1 MRRAVI
7 GFATGSLFSIGLMVS
22 RMADPAKVLNFL
34 NITQNWDPSLAL
46 VMAGGVLV
54 ATLGFALARRWQ
66 HPWFDR
72 QFPAL
77 PRGGISPRLLIG
89 AALFGAGWGLIGL
102 CPGPAL
108 VALML
113 DPHPVFIF
121 IVGMLVGLWGVRLID
136 QRFGPR

>member
-72 QFPAL
+72 NFRRFLCRHLMPPAL
-77 PRGGISPRLLIG
+77 FYPQHTTHHCR
-89 AALFGAGWGLIGL
+89 
-102 CPGPAL
+102 
-108 VALML
+108 
-113 DPHPVFIF
+113 
-121 IVGMLVGLWGVRLID
+121 
-136 QRFGPR
+136 

>member
-1 MRRAVI
+1 MRRNLI
-7 GFATGSLFSIGLMVS
+7 GFGAGSLFSIGLMVS
-22 RMADPAKVLNFL
+22 RMANPAKVLNFL
-34 NITQNWDPSLAL
+34 NITRYWDPSLAF
-46 VMAGGVLV
+46 VMGGGVLV
-54 ATLGFALARRWQ
+54 AAIGFAMARRMQ
-66 HPWFDR
+66 HPWFDQ

-89 AALFGAGWGLIGL
+89 AAIFGAGWGLIGL

-113 DPHPVFIF
+113 DPHPVLIF

-136 QRFGPR
+136 QRLGPR

>member
-1 MRRAVI
+1 MRRHLI
-7 GFATGSLFSIGLMVS
+7 GFVAGSLFSIGLMVS
-22 RMADPAKVLNFL
+22 RMANPAKVLNFL
-34 NITQNWDPSLAL
+34 NITRYWDPSLAF
-46 VMAGGVLV
+46 VMGGGVLV
-54 ATLGFALARRWQ
+54 AAIGFAMARRLR

-77 PRGGISPRLLIG
+77 PRDGISRRLIIG

-113 DPHPVFIF
+113 DPHPVLIF
-121 IVGMLVGLWGVRLID
+121 VVGMLVGLWGVRLID
-136 QRFGPR
+136 RRLAR